1 MIVKKRKTCCPTWAP
16 FSKMEW
22 EGEVVIEQMCLD
34 TVQIKEKMKD
44 IVKKNIFEDELS
56 KLLILFIESR
66 KFFPFAESAF
76 LHYCV
81 FGGKEFEIAIELGAG
96 IEIITLSS
104 DILDDIQDNDNL
116 TAPWMNIDQSV
127 ALSAVFSLYTVGLH
141 SLNAVDPNSDIVN
154 CIIKYCL
161 DAMQGQHR
169 DIINKPQTEE
179 DCLEAMKLKCGSLF
193 ALANVSATMLA
204 TGTYNKV
211 VESYSYS
218 KGIFEQIYGD
228 YTALFN
234 PNRSDILKDKH
245 TLVNLFLKRLFNKDS
260 EELLTIFKNENLFY
274 ELLSKEEFMG
284 KLKKAGVTQY
294 VSVLHKIYKKKCET
308 DIDKLNL
315 DKHKIELVKKQ
326 LLN

>member
-1 MIVKKRKTCCPTWAP
+1 MSHLVKWNGR
-16 FSKMEW
+16 
-22 EGEVVIEQMCLD
+22 GEVVIEQMCLD
-34 TVQIKEKMKD
+34 SVRIKEKMKE
-44 IVKKNIFEDELS
+44 IVKQNIFEDDLL

-66 KFFPFAESAF
+66 NFFPFAESAF

-116 TAPWMNIDQSV
+116 TEPWMKIDQSV
-127 ALSAVFSLYTVGLH
+127 ALSTVFSLYTVGLQ
-141 SLNAVDPNSDIVN
+141 SLKAVDPNSDIVN

-179 DCLEAMKLKCGSLF
+179 ECLEAMKLKCGSLF
-193 ALANVSATMLA
+193 ALANVSGTMLA

-228 YTALFN
+228 YSALFN

-245 TLVNLFLKRLFNKDS
+245 TLVNLYLKRLFNKDS
-260 EELLTIFKNENLFY
+260 EELLEIFKNKSFFN
-274 ELLSKEEFMG
+274 ELLSKKEFKG
-284 KLKKAGVTQY
+284 KLKNAGVTQY
-294 VSVLHKIYKKKCET
+294 ASVLHKIYKKKCEN
-308 DIDKLNL
+308 DIEKLNL